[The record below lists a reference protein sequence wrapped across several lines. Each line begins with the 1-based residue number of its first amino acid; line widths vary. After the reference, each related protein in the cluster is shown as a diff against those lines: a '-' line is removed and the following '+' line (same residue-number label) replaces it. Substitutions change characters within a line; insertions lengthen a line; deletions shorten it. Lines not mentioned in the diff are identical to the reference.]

1 MAREWD
7 EAVSKGLMG
16 YTYRPRAPRAIA
28 LRVLARL
35 VAELDGEA
43 PRGSA
48 VARLFDSLVARQ
60 PASIGGLVARAM
72 PDGWSFTKAPK
83 RRA

>member
-1 MAREWD
+1 
-7 EAVSKGLMG
+7 MG
-16 YTYRPRAPRAIA
+16 ITYRPQAPRAVA
-28 LRVLARL
+28 LRVLARI

-48 VARLFDSLVARQ
+48 VARLFDALLARQ

-72 PDGWSFTKAPK
+72 PGGWSFGKAPK

>member
-1 MAREWD
+1 
-7 EAVSKGLMG
+7 MG
-16 YTYRPRAPRAIA
+16 YTYRPQAPRAVA

-35 VAELDGEA
+35 VTELDGEA

-48 VARLFDSLVARQ
+48 VARLFDSLLARQ

-72 PDGWSFTKAPK
+72 PDGWSFTKAP
-83 RRA
+83 RRRT